1 MINPSAPMGAS
12 SARNKHAWPSAAVV
26 RKQLTPWKN
35 GLVHNANI
43 GKYGGAIGNKDMA
56 ATPTADLSPADRTSA
71 AQLKGAIVEVWC
83 TPG

>member
-1 MINPSAPMGAS
+1 MINPSAPTGAS

-26 RKQLTPWKN
+26 RRQLTGWKN

-56 ATPTADLSPADRTSA
+56 ATPTPGAMPAQPGRVWVMS
-71 AQLKGAIVEVWC
+71 GA
-83 TPG
+83 